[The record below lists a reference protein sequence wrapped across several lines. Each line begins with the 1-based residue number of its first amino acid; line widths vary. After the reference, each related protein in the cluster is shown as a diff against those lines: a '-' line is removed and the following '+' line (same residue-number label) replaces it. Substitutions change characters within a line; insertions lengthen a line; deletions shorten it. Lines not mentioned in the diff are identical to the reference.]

1 MNILIVVFAG
11 VAVGFVLLFAMFMA
25 GVRLIVKCV
34 NEEGEANFLLLAVGV
49 TLLIVS
55 SSGGAV
61 VYQLLANTDLD
72 VIEALAVGSV
82 MSMLVVTLILLS
94 LRIATSVKRRKHGQK
109 TP

>member
-1 MNILIVVFAG
+1 MDILSIVFVGVGAG
-11 VAVGFVLLFAMFMA
+11 FILLFVIFMA
-25 GVRLIVKCV
+25 GIRLVMRSV
-34 NEEGEANFLLLAVGV
+34 DERGEANFIRFAGGV

-55 SSGGAV
+55 SSGGAA
-61 VYQLLANTDLD
+61 VYQLLVTTDLD